1 MQMKIALVGNSGS
14 GKTTLFNSLTGVPQ
28 DAGNRAGITV
38 ERKEAPVADDPEVI
52 LMDLPGIVS
61 LAPYTREEAAVR
73 NCLVQERP
81 DAILNVIEGT
91 NPEPGL
97 FLSTQLND
105 LGVPFVMAVGK
116 MDLVRKKGRQMDL
129 RKLETRMHCRVV
141 ELSARDRGECAAAVR
156 AAVEAAG
163 QEERLQ
169 APAVFGE
176 NVERA
181 LLGIGEIL
189 KGKVPGNM
197 LRWYAIK
204 VFERD
209 GRALDAMGLSPREL
223 EEAEALIRA
232 VEAEEEDDSESVLT
246 NQRYAFI
253 SSVMEEL

>member
-91 NPEPGL
+91 N
-97 FLSTQLND
+97 ND

-141 ELSARDRGECAAAVR
+141 ELSARNRGECAAAVR

>member
-14 GKTTLFNSLTGVPQ
+14 GKTTLFNSLTGDPQ
-28 DAGNRAGITV
+28 SGGNRAGITV
-38 ERKEAPVADDPEVI
+38 ERKEAQMADNPEVI

-73 NCLVQERP
+73 SCLVQERP

-141 ELSARDRGECAAAVR
+141 ELSSRDRGECAAAVR

>member
-1 MQMKIALVGNSGS
+1 MKLFGLLFTPKIPSACKSLYLPNSSVVHPIG
-14 GKTTLFNSLTGVPQ
+14 T
-28 DAGNRAGITV
+28 
-38 ERKEAPVADDPEVI
+38 
-52 LMDLPGIVS
+52 
-61 LAPYTREEAAVR
+61 
-73 NCLVQERP
+73 

-129 RKLETRMHCRVV
+129 RKLETRMRCRVV
-141 ELSARDRGECAAAVR
+141 ELSSRDRGECAAAVR

-163 QEERLQ
+163 QECPQ

-189 KGKVPGNM
+189 KGKIPGNM

>member
-105 LGVPFVMAVGK
+105 LGVPFVMAVG
-116 MDLVRKKGRQMDL
+116 RRN
-129 RKLETRMHCRVV
+129 
-141 ELSARDRGECAAAVR
+141 
-156 AAVEAAG
+156 AAG
-163 QEERLQ
+163 RFA
-169 APAVFGE
+169 APLGRRITSYTPDSAAPSAADAS
-176 NVERA
+176 RA
-181 LLGIGEIL
+181 GSRR
-189 KGKVPGNM
+189 GN
-197 LRWYAIK
+197 
-204 VFERD
+204 
-209 GRALDAMGLSPREL
+209 RARSAW
-223 EEAEALIRA
+223 
-232 VEAEEEDDSESVLT
+232 
-246 NQRYAFI
+246 
-253 SSVMEEL
+253 